1 MAGIDARSR
10 GLRAPASLWAA
21 CGAPPGADQV
31 GRVLL
36 TVCWRLLLRRGSVGW
51 SKITFVAPWGV
62 VGAALSAL
70 LGREGARSPRSLVAR
85 AGQLLSGGP
94 FEERQTWF
102 LTIEGIVRCTRGS
115 GRLQLEAWRFC
126 NPGPVAHR
134 ARSAGRGR
142 SMCGVSAS
150 RNEPSAIRWDMAG
163 SFPFLVVCR

>member
-70 LGREGARSPRSLVAR
+70 LGREGARSSRSLLAR
-85 AGQLLSGGP
+85 AGQLLSGAP
-94 FEERQTWF
+94 FEGRQTWF

-115 GRLQLEAWRFC
+115 GRLQLEARCFGCFGLCRQVRSVESEGMRRCFYGVMGLCGAPSFC
-126 NPGPVAHR
+126 FVMPSYFAAH
-134 ARSAGRGR
+134 S
-142 SMCGVSAS
+142 
-150 RNEPSAIRWDMAG
+150 
-163 SFPFLVVCR
+163 